1 MFVRT
6 THGRS
11 ARQIPLTATIA
22 THDLKGNSGGAQ
34 EKPSLSMRN
43 GRSGIRA
50 PDGVMGSWPLMSTN
64 ADRLRAK
71 SLNPLRALLPF
82 LRPYRGMMVAA
93 LGALLVASVSMLAL
107 PVALRQLIDHG
118 LAAKDAS
125 TINQYF
131 IGFLAAAV
139 IFGVFAAL
147 RFYLVTWLG
156 ERVVADLR
164 SAVYRRVVRMD
175 PLFYETTR
183 VGEVLSRLT
192 TDTTLVQAISGVNL
206 SIILRS
212 SLSLIGGLA
221 MLGLTSAKL
230 MGIMMVLIPVV
241 VAPLIVIG
249 RRVRGLSRA
258 SQDRIADTSGLAG
271 ETLNAIQTVQA
282 FTLEDLQSERYRK
295 AVEDSFVTAVRRTRL
310 RAALTAVGITL
321 VFAGITFVLWL
332 ALRQVLA
339 GTMTGGQL
347 LQFLLYTG
355 FVGSSAAALTE
366 MWGEMQRAAGA
377 MERLSELL
385 QARPT
390 IGAPAHPVDLPA
402 RVAGNIRFDNVTFHY
417 PSRPDSAALANF
429 SLDVTPGETIA
440 FVGPSG
446 GGTSTTFQLLQRFY
460 DRDSGRVLIDN
471 RRLADLRPEDIRA
484 QIGLVP
490 QETVLFGANARE
502 NIRYGRATATDAEIE
517 AAAVAA
523 AADEFLRK
531 LPQGYDTFL
540 GERGTRLSGGQRQRI
555 ALARAIL
562 KDPPILLLDEATSSL
577 DAESERLV
585 QEALEKLMRGRT
597 TIIIAHRLATVLKAH
612 RIVVMDHG
620 HKIAVGTHA
629 ELLLQ
634 IPLYARLAS
643 LQFAQIGSDLIGS
656 DAADVVA
663 S

>member
-1 MFVRT
+1 ML
-6 THGRS
+6 
-11 ARQIPLTATIA
+11 A
-22 THDLKGNSGGAQ
+22 
-34 EKPSLSMRN
+34 
-43 GRSGIRA
+43 
-50 PDGVMGSWPLMSTN
+50 MSDTS
-64 ADRLRAK
+64 DRPRAK

-82 LRPYRGMMVAA
+82 VRPYRGMMVAA
-93 LGALLVASVSMLAL
+93 LGALLVASVAMLAL
-107 PVALRQLIDHG
+107 PLALRQLIDHVI
-118 LAAKDAS
+118 AAKNAS
-125 TINQYF
+125 TLDGYL
-131 IGFLAAAV
+131 IGFLAASV
-139 IFGVFAAL
+139 IFGVSAAL
-147 RFYLVTWLG
+147 RYYLVTWLG

-164 SAVYRRVVRMD
+164 AAVYARVVRMD

-212 SLSLIGGLA
+212 SLSMIGGLI
-221 MLGLTSAKL
+221 MLGLTNAKL
-230 MGIMMVLIPVV
+230 MGIMLVLIPIT

-271 ETLNAIQTVQA
+271 ETLNSIQTVQA
-282 FTLEDLQSERYRK
+282 FTLEGLQSERYRK
-295 AVEDSFVTAVRRTRL
+295 AVEDSFVTAMRRTRV
-310 RAALTAVGITL
+310 RASLTAIGITL

-332 ALRQVLA
+332 GLRQVIA
-339 GTMTGGQL
+339 GTMTGGQIF
-347 LQFLLYTG
+347 QFLLYAG

-385 QARPT
+385 QAQPS
-390 IGAPAHPVDLPA
+390 ISAPPHPVELPA
-402 RVAGNIRFDNVTFHY
+402 RISGTIRFDNVTFHY

-429 SLDVTPGETIA
+429 SLDVAPGETIA

-446 GGTSTTFQLLQRFY
+446 AGKSTTFQLLLRFY
-460 DRDSGRVLIDN
+460 DPDSGRVLIDDT
-471 RRLADLRPEDIRA
+471 RLADLRPEDIRG

-490 QETVLFGANARE
+490 QDTVLFGASARD
-502 NIRYGRATATDAEIE
+502 NIRYGRPTATDAEIE

-531 LPQGYDTFL
+531 LPDGYDTFL

-562 KDPPILLLDEATSSL
+562 KDPPILLLDEATSAL

-585 QEALEKLMRGRT
+585 QQALEKLMQGRT
-597 TIIIAHRLATVLKAH
+597 TIIIAHRLATVLKAD

-629 ELLLQ
+629 ELLVHS
-634 IPLYARLAS
+634 PLYARLAS
-643 LQFAQIGSDLIGS
+643 LQFAAVGS
-656 DAADVVA
+656 DAVDSDTVDAAV

>member
-1 MFVRT
+1 
-6 THGRS
+6 
-11 ARQIPLTATIA
+11 
-22 THDLKGNSGGAQ
+22 
-34 EKPSLSMRN
+34 
-43 GRSGIRA
+43 
-50 PDGVMGSWPLMSTN
+50 MSTN
-64 ADRLRAK
+64 ADRPRAK
-71 SLNPLRALLPF
+71 NLNPLRALVPF
-82 LRPYRGMMVAA
+82 VKPYRGMLAAA
-93 LGALLVASVSMLAL
+93 LVALLVASVAMLAL
-107 PVALRQLIDHG
+107 PVALRQVVDHVVS
-118 LAAKDAS
+118 AKDSMAL
-125 TINQYF
+125 NRCL
-131 IGFLAAAV
+131 IGFLAASV
-139 IFGVFAAL
+139 VFGVSAAL

-164 SAVYRRVVRMD
+164 AAVYRRVVRMD

-212 SLSLIGGLA
+212 SLSLIGGLV
-221 MLGLTSAKL
+221 MMGLTSAEL
-230 MGIMMVLIPVV
+230 MGLMLVLIPVV
-241 VAPLIVIG
+241 VVPLIVIG
-249 RRVRGLSRA
+249 RRVRSLSRA

-282 FTLEDLQSERYRK
+282 FTLEGLQSERYRK
-295 AVEDSFVTAVRRTRL
+295 AVEDSFDTAIRRTRV
-310 RAALTAVGITL
+310 RASLTAFGITL
-321 VFAGITFVLWL
+321 VFAAITIVLWL
-332 ALRQVLA
+332 GVRQVLA

-347 LQFLLYTG
+347 LQFLLYAG
-355 FVGSSAAALTE
+355 FVGGSAASLTE

-390 IGAPAHPVDLPA
+390 ISAPPHPADLPA
-402 RVAGNIRFDNVTFHY
+402 RVSGTMRFDNVTFHY

-429 SLDVTPGETIA
+429 SLEVARGETIA

-446 GGTSTTFQLLQRFY
+446 AGKSTTFQLLLRFY
-460 DRDSGRVLIDN
+460 DPDSGRVLIDDM
-471 RRLADLRPEDIRA
+471 RLEDLRPEDIRA

-490 QETVLFGANARE
+490 QETVLFGASARE
-502 NIRYGRATATDAEIE
+502 NIRYGRPTATDAQIE

-585 QEALEKLMRGRT
+585 QQALEKLMQGRT
-597 TIIIAHRLATVLKAH
+597 TIIIAHRLATVLKAD

-620 HKIAVGTHA
+620 HKVAVGTHA
-629 ELLLQ
+629 ELL
-634 IPLYARLAS
+634 IHSPLYARLAS
-643 LQFAQIGSDLIGS
+643 LQFAAVGSEAVE
-656 DAADVVA
+656 AAA
-663 S
+663 N

>member
-1 MFVRT
+1 
-6 THGRS
+6 
-11 ARQIPLTATIA
+11 
-22 THDLKGNSGGAQ
+22 
-34 EKPSLSMRN
+34 
-43 GRSGIRA
+43 
-50 PDGVMGSWPLMSTN
+50 MSTN
-64 ADRLRAK
+64 SDRPRAK

-82 LRPYRGMMVAA
+82 LRPYRSMILAA
-93 LGALLVASVSMLAL
+93 LGSLLVATVAMLAL
-107 PVALRQLIDHG
+107 PLALRQLIDHVV
-118 LAAKDAS
+118 AAKDSSALS
-125 TINQYF
+125 GYL
-131 IGFLAAAV
+131 IGFLAASV

-164 SAVYRRVVRMD
+164 AAVYARVVRMD
-175 PLFYETTR
+175 PMFYETTR

-212 SLSLIGGLA
+212 SLSMLGGLV
-221 MLGLTSAKL
+221 MLGLTSPKL
-230 MGIMMVLIPVV
+230 MGIMLVLIPVV

-249 RRVRGLSRA
+249 RRVRSLSRA

-282 FTLEDLQSERYRK
+282 FTLEDLQSQKYRQ
-295 AVEDSFVTAVRRTRL
+295 AVEDSFVTAIRRTRV
-310 RAALTAVGITL
+310 RAALTAFGITL
-321 VFAGITFVLWL
+321 VFAGITVVLWL
-332 ALRQVLA
+332 GVRQVLA

-347 LQFLLYTG
+347 FQFLLYAG

-385 QARPT
+385 VARPV
-390 IGAPAHPVDLPA
+390 IGAPLRPAELPA
-402 RVAGNIRFDNVTFHY
+402 RVAGGIRFDNVTFHY
-417 PSRPDSAALANF
+417 PSRPKTAALGNF
-429 SLDVTPGETIA
+429 SLDVAPGETLA

-446 GGTSTTFQLLQRFY
+446 AGKTTAFQLLLRFY
-460 DRDSGRVLIDN
+460 DPDSGRVLIDDV
-471 RRLADLRPEDIRA
+471 RLADLRPEDIRA

-490 QETVLFGANARE
+490 QETVLFGASARE
-502 NIRYGRATATDAEIE
+502 NIRYGRPAASDAEIE

-523 AADEFLRK
+523 AADDFLRK

-540 GERGTRLSGGQRQRI
+540 GERGARLSGGQRQRI

-562 KDPPILLLDEATSSL
+562 KDPPILLLDEATSAL

-597 TIIIAHRLATVLKAH
+597 TIIIAHRLATVLKAD

-629 ELLLQ
+629 ELLVNS
-634 IPLYARLAS
+634 PLYARLAS
-643 LQFAQIGSDLIGS
+643 LQFTADLNEPAEG
-656 DAADVVA
+656 AMR
-663 S
+663 

>member
-1 MFVRT
+1 MN
-6 THGRS
+6 
-11 ARQIPLTATIA
+11 ATA
-22 THDLKGNSGGAQ
+22 
-34 EKPSLSMRN
+34 ERP
-43 GRSGIRA
+43 
-50 PDGVMGSWPLMSTN
+50 
-64 ADRLRAK
+64 RAK

-82 LRPYRGMMVAA
+82 VKPYRAMLVAA
-93 LGALLVASVSMLAL
+93 LGALLVASVAMLAL

-118 LAAKDAS
+118 LAAKDS
-125 TINQYF
+125 GTVNRYF
-131 IGFLAAAV
+131 LGFLAAAV
-139 IFGVFAAL
+139 IFGAFAAL

-156 ERVVADLR
+156 ERVVCDLR
-164 SAVYRRVVRMD
+164 MAVYRRVVRLD
-175 PLFYETTR
+175 PIFYETTR

-206 SIILRS
+206 SIVLRS
-212 SLSLIGGLA
+212 TLSLIGALV
-221 MLGLTSAKL
+221 MLGLTNLKL
-230 MGIMMVLIPVV
+230 TAAILVMIPIV
-241 VAPLIVIG
+241 VAPLIIVG

-282 FTLEDLQSERYRK
+282 FTLEDLQSDRYGN
-295 AVEDSFVTAVRRTRL
+295 AVEASFVTAIRRTRV
-310 RAALTAVGITL
+310 RAMLTAIGITL

-332 ALRQVLA
+332 GAQQVVA

-347 LQFLLYTG
+347 AQFLIYAGL
-355 FVGSSAAALTE
+355 VGSSAASLTE
-366 MWGEMQRAAGA
+366 MWGEVQRAAGA

-385 QARPT
+385 EARSAIGAAARP
-390 IGAPAHPVDLPA
+390 VELPA
-402 RVAGNIRFDNVTFHY
+402 RVNGAIRFDNVTFQY
-417 PSRPDSAALANF
+417 PSRPGIDALANF
-429 SLDVTPGETIA
+429 SLDVAPGETIA

-446 GGTSTTFQLLQRFY
+446 AGKSTTFQLLLRFY
-460 DRDSGRVLIDN
+460 DPNAGRVLIDEQ
-471 RRLADLRPEDIRA
+471 RLADLRPEDIRR

-490 QETVLFGANARE
+490 QETVLFGASARD
-502 NIRYGRATATDAEIE
+502 NIRYGRPGASDAEIE

-585 QEALEKLMRGRT
+585 QEALEKLMQGRT
-597 TIIIAHRLATVLKAH
+597 TIIIAHRLATVLKAD

-629 ELLLQ
+629 ELMVHS
-634 IPLYARLAS
+634 PLYARLAS
-643 LQFAQIGSDLIGS
+643 LQFAVMGA
-656 DAADVVA
+656 DAADAAV